1 MVTYVAGMYNRAM
14 QQKLVKD
21 FVNAQNRLILLDY
34 DGTLTPLVP
43 RPEQAK
49 PSGELK
55 RLLKD
60 LSSKARVVII
70 SGRDHRV
77 LDDWLGDLPIDF
89 AAEHG
94 LFLRQNGGE
103 WQAMRDTGEGWKK
116 SIKPLME
123 KLCGTSPGSLLEET
137 DGTLNWHYRD
147 VANQT
152 AARSKAEKLLKTLKP
167 LVQELNLGML
177 DGSKVVTVKLGGVD
191 KGRVSQN
198 WLKMQKWD
206 FILAAG
212 DDTTDEFL
220 FKAMPQRAH
229 TIKIGKAESA
239 AKYRLNN
246 PAELLELLNQL
257 NQAP

>member
-21 FVNAQNRLILLDY
+21 FANAQNRLILLDY
-34 DGTLTPLVP
+34 DGTLAPLVP

-49 PSGELK
+49 PSSELK

-60 LSSKARVVII
+60 LSSKAHVVVI

-103 WQAMRDTGEGWKK
+103 WQAMRDTDESWKK
-116 SIKPLME
+116 PIKPLMQE
-123 KLCGTSPGSLLEET
+123 LCNDLPGSILEEAA
-137 DGTLNWHYRD
+137 GTLNWHYRD
-147 VANQT
+147 VTDQT
-152 AARSKAEKLLKTLKP
+152 VARSKAQKLLEDLGPIVRKFK
-167 LVQELNLGML
+167 LGML

-191 KGRVSQN
+191 KGRVAQH
-198 WLKMQKWD
+198 WLKMRDWD

-220 FKAMPQRAH
+220 FAAMPSSAN
-229 TIKIGKAESA
+229 TIKIGKGQTSA
-239 AKYRLNN
+239 NKRLSSTK
-246 PAELLELLNQL
+246 EFLDLLMTL
-257 NQAP
+257 AV